1 MKFLKALAV
10 FLGTIIGVG
19 IFGLPF
25 VAAKAGFFTVF
36 VYFLI
41 MAGIAIAMNI
51 IYSEIVL
58 GTKKLHRFPG
68 YVQEY
73 LGIRWKKLTFVVTA
87 FGLIG
92 ALLAYLIVGGQFLFA
107 YFGPLLGGDIIL
119 YTLFF
124 FVLGA
129 YLVFRGV
136 KSISSVELILLG
148 IILAILVLFFIK
160 AFPFINLDNFKT
172 FDPGYIFFPYGV
184 VLFSLWGTSVIPE
197 IKEMIDGSGFSL
209 KKIIIVGIIMS
220 VVIYLFFIYVVQGAS
235 AVVSNDAISGL
246 EKSVGS
252 NMIRLGFLFGV
263 ITCFTSFITLALTL
277 KKVLWYDFGFN
288 KNLSWFLTCFIPLG
302 LFFMGLR
309 EFIEV
314 ISFTG
319 AIALGIEGTILIF
332 LYKEF
337 LIKNPPGGGS
347 KKINPLFYL
356 LSGVFVLGI
365 ILEVFLFYA
374 KLI

>member
-1 MKFLKALAV
+1 MKFLKGLAV

-25 VAAKAGFFTVF
+25 VAAKAGFFTVSI
-36 VYFLI
+36 YFLV
-41 MAGIAIAMNI
+41 MAGIAIAINI

-73 LGIRWKKLTFVVTA
+73 LGIRWKKITFVVTA

-124 FVLGA
+124 FAFGA

-136 KSISSVELILLG
+136 KSISKVELILLG
-148 IILAILVLFFIK
+148 IILAILALFFIK
-160 AFPFINLDNFKT
+160 AFPFIDLDNFKT

-197 IKEMIDGSGFSL
+197 IKEMLEGSKKSL
-209 KKIIIVGIIMS
+209 KKVIITGTIMS
-220 VVIYLFFIYVVQGAS
+220 VVIYLFFIYIVQGAS
-235 AVVSNDAISGL
+235 TVVSDDAISGL
-246 EKSVGS
+246 EKSIGS
-252 NMIRLGFLFGV
+252 NAIRLGFLFGV
-263 ITCFTSFITLALTL
+263 ITCFTSFITLSLTL
-277 KKVLWYDFGFN
+277 KKVLWYDFGFD

-309 EFIEV
+309 KFIEV

-319 AIALGIEGTILIF
+319 AIALGIEGVILVF

-337 LIKNPPGGGS
+337 LMKKLS

-365 ILEVFLFYA
+365 IFEVFLFYA
-374 KLI
+374 KVI

>member
-1 MKFLKALAV
+1 MKFLKVLAV

-36 VYFLI
+36 IYFLI
-41 MAGIAIAMNI
+41 MAGIAIAINI

-58 GTKKLHRFPG
+58 NTKKLHRFPG

-73 LGIRWKKLTFVVTA
+73 LGLRWKKFTFFVTA

-107 YFGPLLGGDIIL
+107 YFGPLLGGNIVL

-124 FVLGA
+124 FTIGA

-148 IILAILVLFFIK
+148 IILAILVLFFVK
-160 AFPFINLDNFKT
+160 AFSFIDIDNFKT
-172 FDPGYIFFPYGV
+172 FNPGYIFFPYGII
-184 VLFSLWGTSVIPE
+184 LFSLWGTSIIPE
-197 IKEMIDGSGFSL
+197 IKEMLGGSKNSL
-209 KKIIIVGIIMS
+209 RKVIITGIIMS
-220 VVIYLFFIYVVQGAS
+220 VIIYLFFIYIVQGAS
-235 AVVSNDAISGL
+235 VVVSDDAISGL
-246 EKSVGS
+246 EKTISS
-252 NMIRLGFLFGV
+252 DIIRLGFLFGV

-277 KKVLWYDFGFN
+277 KKVLWYDFGFD
-288 KNLSWFLTCFIPLG
+288 KNISWFLTCFIPLG

-309 EFIEV
+309 KFIEV

-319 AIALGIEGTILIF
+319 AIALGIEGIILVF
-332 LYKEF
+332 LYREF
-337 LIKNPPGGGS
+337 L
-347 KKINPLFYL
+347 KKKLLRQMNPLFYL

-374 KLI
+374 KAI

>member
-1 MKFLKALAV
+1 MRFLKALAV

-25 VAAKAGFFTVF
+25 VSSRAGFSTVF
-36 VYFLI
+36 IYFLI
-41 MAGIAIAMNI
+41 MAGVAILINI

-58 GTKKLHRFPG
+58 GTKKLHRLPG

-73 LGIRWKKLTFVVTA
+73 LGVKWKKFTFFIIALGLT
-87 FGLIG
+87 G

-107 YFGPLLGGDIIL
+107 YFNPLLGGNIVL
-119 YTLFF
+119 YTILFF
-124 FVLGA
+124 VFGS
-129 YLVFRGV
+129 YLVFKGT

-160 AFPFINLDNFKT
+160 AFPFIDLDNLKT

-184 VLFSLWGTSVIPE
+184 ILFSLWGTSVIPE
-197 IKEMIDGSGFSL
+197 IKEMLEGSKKSL
-209 KKIIIVGIIMS
+209 KKVIITGTIMS
-220 VVIYLFFIYVVQGAS
+220 VIIYLFFIYIVQGAS
-235 AVVSNDAISGL
+235 ALVSDDAISGL
-246 EKSVGS
+246 EKAINS
-252 NMIRLGFLFGV
+252 NIIRLGFLFGV

-319 AIALGIEGTILIF
+319 AIALGIEGIILIF
-332 LYKEF
+332 LYKGF
-337 LIKNPPGGGS
+337 LIKKLS

-356 LSGVFVLGI
+356 LSGVFALGI
-365 ILEVFLFYA
+365 ILEIILFYA
-374 KLI
+374 KIV

>member
-1 MKFLKALAV
+1 MRFLKALAI

-25 VAAKAGFFTVF
+25 VAAKSGFLTVV

-41 MAGIAIAMNI
+41 MAGIAILINI

-73 LGIRWKKLTFVVTA
+73 LGLKWKKFAFLITA
-87 FGLIG
+87 FGLMG
-92 ALLAYLIVGGQFLFA
+92 ALLAYLIVGGQFLFV
-107 YFGPLLGGDIIL
+107 YFGPLLGGNIIL

-124 FVLGA
+124 FTLGA

-148 IILAILVLFFIK
+148 IILIILVLFFIK
-160 AFPFINLDNFKT
+160 AFPFIDVDNFKT
-172 FDPGYIFFPYGV
+172 FNPGFIFFPYGV
-184 VLFSLWGTSVIPE
+184 ILFSLWGTSIIPE
-197 IKEMIDGSGFSL
+197 IKEILKKPESSL
-209 KKIIIVGIIMS
+209 KKVIITGIVFS
-220 VVIYLFFIYVVQGAS
+220 VIIYLFFIYIIQGAS
-235 AVVSNDAISGL
+235 VVVSDDAISGL
-246 EKSVGS
+246 EKTISS
-252 NMIRLGFLFGV
+252 DMIRLGFLFGV

-277 KKVLWYDFGFN
+277 KKVLWYDFGFD

-302 LFFMGLR
+302 LFFLGLR
-309 EFIEV
+309 KFIEV

-319 AIALGIEGTILIF
+319 AIALGIEGIILVF

-337 LIKNPPGGGS
+337 LMKKLS
-347 KKINPLFYL
+347 KQMSPLFYL
-356 LSGVFVLGI
+356 LSGVFVLGV
-365 ILEVFLFYA
+365 ILEIFLFYA
-374 KLI
+374 KII